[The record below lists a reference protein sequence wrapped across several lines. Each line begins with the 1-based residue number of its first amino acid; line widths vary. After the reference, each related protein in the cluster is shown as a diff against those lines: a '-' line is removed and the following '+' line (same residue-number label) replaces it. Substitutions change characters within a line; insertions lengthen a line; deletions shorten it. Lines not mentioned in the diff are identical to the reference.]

1 MEKYVKSPILL
12 QNFIHG
18 VLFQVLTFLNNSVVS
33 DNISGSSVAEWL
45 WLNSERTV
53 IKQGACQRLLTLH
66 CSYSTMCQMHQNINK
81 KLHQLLLYRE
91 IVLLIIKHN
100 TRTQNIRLSTQ
111 NLQYKKYTFIDH
123 VIYVIKAIVVEC
135 FE

>member
-1 MEKYVKSPILL
+1 MHFYISKYLPLQQRKKWVDLEMEKYVKSPILL

-66 CSYSTMCQMHQNINK
+66 CSYSTMCQMH
-81 KLHQLLLYRE
+81 
-91 IVLLIIKHN
+91 
-100 TRTQNIRLSTQ
+100 
-111 NLQYKKYTFIDH
+111 
-123 VIYVIKAIVVEC
+123 
-135 FE
+135 